1 MSNNKLNKPNLG
13 AHLQGPGSAAWKQSW
28 WTLRWM
34 WIYVNT
40 RVTAVGGLSLL
51 VNSQSFRVGGGIK
64 PSDQSN
70 FLLSDLPTDRH
81 CDAASFVL
89 LVVVSFPITLTLR
102 CGIVCNC
109 CWCMCYQFSVEVL
122 IFNEIVFVECFVWKV
137 CGELN
142 VCWNAWTAGNDNA
155 RNARA
160 NAPRIVTVFH
170 SVTVWQGLVYFLVII
185 EALVTLLPCLPPRR
199 PLHCLA
205 LTAPPMCNVKHH
217 LDIFHNNA
225 RWSLPKIPRR
235 RPWQFNFSTISRKPD
250 RPNLSDHDGFTQSQY
265 FPEIDWWLTRW

>member
-1 MSNNKLNKPNLG
+1 MR
-13 AHLQGPGSAAWKQSW
+13 HLLYFW
-28 WTLRWM
+28 
-34 WIYVNT
+34 
-40 RVTAVGGLSLL
+40 LL
-51 VNSQSFRVGGGIK
+51 FHFR
-64 PSDQSN
+64 
-70 FLLSDLPTDRH
+70 LHWH
-81 CDAASFVL
+81 CA
-89 LVVVSFPITLTLR
+89 VVSSV
-102 CGIVCNC
+102 IVVDA
-109 CWCMCYQFSVEVL
+109 CYQYSVEVL

-235 RPWQFNFSTISRKPD
+235 CPWQFNFSTIYPEKLIDQTYQTMTASHSR
-250 RPNLSDHDGFTQSQY
+250 SI
-265 FPEIDWWLTRW
+265 FPK

>member
-34 WIYVNT
+34 WIYINT

-64 PSDQSN
+64 PSDRSN

-109 CWCMCYQFSVEVL
+109 CWCMLPIFSWSLNFQWNSFCGMLRLKGLWGVERL
-122 IFNEIVFVECFVWKV
+122 LECMDGWQRQRQECQSERTEDCDSVSH
-137 CGELN
+137 CE
-142 VCWNAWTAGNDNA
+142 
-155 RNARA
+155 
-160 NAPRIVTVFH
+160 
-170 SVTVWQGLVYFLVII
+170 SVTGSGLFFGDYRSFRHSSGD
-185 EALVTLLPCLPPRR
+185 ATPCLPPRR

-235 RPWQFNFSTISRKPD
+235 CPWQFNFSTIYPENLIDQTYQTMTASHSR
-250 RPNLSDHDGFTQSQY
+250 SI
-265 FPEIDWWLTRW
+265 FPK